1 MRITGDW
8 RDPHFFRS
16 KDIQGRNR
24 SRPVS
29 GVPAEL
35 ISTLS
40 VEPIARE
47 QPAQIEFVIQTRVP
61 KLQPPPPRLPADQAL
76 ALDLLKLYR
85 EAAAKA
91 SAIRS
96 SGTVFNTFYLLLS
109 VQLMNITLFEKC
121 GKNKDGLLC

>member
-1 MRITGDW
+1 LSWPPRGYQPNLKIAIRARI
-8 RDPHFFRS
+8 
-16 KDIQGRNR
+16 
-24 SRPVS
+24 
-29 GVPAEL
+29 
-35 ISTLS
+35 
-40 VEPIARE
+40 
-47 QPAQIEFVIQTRVP
+47 P

-121 GKNKDGLLC
+121 GKNKEGH